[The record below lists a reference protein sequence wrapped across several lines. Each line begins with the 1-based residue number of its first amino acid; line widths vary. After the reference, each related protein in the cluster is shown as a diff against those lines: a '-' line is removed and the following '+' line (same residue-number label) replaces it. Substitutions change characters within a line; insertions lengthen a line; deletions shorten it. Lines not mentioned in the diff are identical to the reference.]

1 MLGKV
6 VTVLKGSPR
15 IQNSL
20 DELNK
25 DPQIKSR
32 HSTKASVKQQEKK
45 EMSNE
50 QMQNNG
56 CLKKSTA
63 K

>member
-15 IQNSL
+15 IL

-45 EMSNE
+45 EKSNE
-50 QMQNNG
+50 QMQNNDW
-56 CLKKSTA
+56 LKKSTA